1 MIELT
6 ALRWITI
13 TGRGIFA
20 EIEPAQLHDQ
30 SIHVGDHVVIDGAE
44 KVITGIEF
52 VDHRAERIANL
63 ALLLSDPH

>member
-13 TGRGIFA
+13 TGRGVVA
-20 EIEPAQLHDQ
+20 EIDPAQLHDQ
-30 SIHVGDHVVIDGAE
+30 PIHVGDHVVIDGAE

-52 VDHRAERIANL
+52 VDYRAERIANL
-63 ALLLSDPH
+63 APLLSDPH